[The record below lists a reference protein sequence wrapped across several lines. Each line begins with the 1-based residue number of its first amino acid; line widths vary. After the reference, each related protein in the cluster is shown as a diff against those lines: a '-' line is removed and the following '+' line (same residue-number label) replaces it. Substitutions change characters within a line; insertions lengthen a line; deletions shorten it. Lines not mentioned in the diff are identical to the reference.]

1 MHVSDDAGE
10 INHAFCIQNTVI
22 GKEVSF
28 RWFYGHVYD
37 EFVTYGCTFDPLKS
51 RYSERIA
58 VSVHAVDTP
67 TVMEV
72 QRCIPGCAV
81 GTYVRELV

>member
-1 MHVSDDAGE
+1 MSDDAGE
-10 INHAFCIQNTVI
+10 VNHAFRVWNVVI

-28 RWFYGHVYD
+28 QRFDGRVYD

-72 QRCIPGCAV
+72 QRCILGRAV